1 MHKRRYKII
10 SVLGLITIGTVLSGQ
25 ACSKFSGR
33 GASYLETST
42 GMVEVTSNATLKI
55 ANSEEILPSLISI
68 AGTGAPSATT
78 QSGYDSWKTLYS
90 ESGNAN
96 SVNSPMMLGILNLS
110 GEVCNDLIKQELLMP
125 MASRRVFTKVNT
137 DATTG
142 DSPSTLSA
150 EVKGDFI
157 RRLARLAWARNET
170 PDELSSIV
178 SALDVFKSDMTK
190 KDISLP
196 LLFTCSAIF
205 AAPETHTR

>member
-142 DSPSTLSA
+142 PRHCRLRSRAISFVAWHGSLGQETKPLTSS
-150 EVKGDFI
+150 
-157 RRLARLAWARNET
+157 RRLFQRLT
-170 PDELSSIV
+170 FS
-178 SALDVFKSDMTK
+178 K
-190 KDISLP
+190 
-196 LLFTCSAIF
+196 AI
-205 AAPETHTR
+205 